1 MAGVVAG
8 AGAGFHWMSLKTR
21 RGSSETKG
29 DLKEPRRNQRSPS
42 PTSASAAPFGLVAG
56 PAADV
61 AACHGAFGSTS
72 TGEKELRLAKVWEA
86 DDLIKV

>member
-29 DLKEPRRNQRSPS
+29 DLKEPRRNQRSSP
-42 PTSASAAPFGLVAG
+42 PTSASVASFGLVAG
-56 PAADV
+56 PAPVA
-61 AACHGAFGSTS
+61 AACHGTFGSTS
-72 TGEKELRLAKVWEA
+72 IEEGKA
-86 DDLIKV
+86 